1 MSAPYNYLCCFL
13 IAAVTACAAVQVRA
27 QDAKAETMLPLMPYP
42 RQLSTADGRL
52 AIGAEF
58 SAAFS
63 GYRSAR
69 MQQAIRRFYRRI
81 ENQTGIF
88 LQRKNQQVPAALTI
102 HIAQAPINEFPQLN
116 DDESYSLAIDK
127 QRITIDAASPYGAMR
142 ALETLL
148 QLIALDKQGRAY
160 VPAMNIIDSPRFKW
174 RGVMLDSAR
183 HFISVQAI
191 KRQLD
196 GMASAKYNVFH
207 WHLTDDQ
214 GWRIES
220 KKFPKLHELGSDGQY
235 YSQEDVKSI
244 VEHARQ
250 LGIRVVP
257 EFNFPGH
264 VSAIALAYP
273 ELMSAKINYRKQ
285 IHWGVHEPTMNPADP
300 RVYRFIDT
308 LIGEMKALF
317 PDEYVH
323 IGGDEVNPKHWNDNK
338 NIQKF
343 MARHS
348 LADHRQL
355 QAYFNKKL
363 NSILRSHGRKMVGWD
378 EILHPDLPKSVVVHS
393 WRGPDSLAE
402 AASQGYAGILSAG
415 YYIDQPQPASYHY
428 RAHPVETVRRTDERV
443 SANETM
449 RAWQFTMPR
458 KKGSA
463 VTGRFTL
470 IYNEDKKA
478 RGFIDFTGKAR
489 RALSDVQLTS
499 DSIRFWLDTWMGK
512 TQFELLHESGR
523 VQGVAVVANAGYR
536 INGTE
541 LSSDGIRSPAGASW
555 PKTLDDKQ
563 QSLVLGGEATL
574 WTELVSENN
583 IDLRI
588 WPRAYAIAERLW
600 SSKEV
605 DDEQSMY
612 QRLQRISDWSI
623 ASVGLQHEWQSR
635 QAMKR
640 LSGGRDIRPLQT
652 LSESVEQA
660 QYYHRHHEKY
670 LREQYHQFALLNRFA
685 DALPAESMPIRT
697 LNELV
702 AYLLLAPDNESY
714 LTEIADIFLR
724 WRENHKQVMPLIEH
738 SGLLDGMDSIAKKS
752 YGVANVGLMCVE
764 AIRLKK
770 TLQSKQ
776 SKLARKILNSAKTID
791 QELVVASA
799 YPVEKLL
806 SLCL

>member
-1 MSAPYNYLCCFL
+1 MSASYHYLCCFL
-13 IAAVTACAAVQVRA
+13 IAAVTACAAIQVRA
-27 QDAKAETMLPLMPYP
+27 EDTKAETMPPLMPYP
-42 RQLSTADGRL
+42 KQLSMADGRL
-52 AIGAEF
+52 AIDAEF
-58 SAAFS
+58 SAVFS
-63 GYRSAR
+63 DYHSER
-69 MQQAIRRFYRRI
+69 MQRAIRRFYRRI

-88 LQRKNQQVPAALTI
+88 LKRKNQQTPAALTI

-116 DDESYSLAIDK
+116 DDESYSLDINK
-127 QRITIDAASPYGAMR
+127 QRITVDAASPYGAMH

-160 VPAMNIIDSPRFKW
+160 VPAVNIVDFPRFKW
-174 RGVMLDSAR
+174 RGVLIDSAR
-183 HFISVQAI
+183 HFMPVQTI

-220 KKFPKLHELGSDGQY
+220 KKFPELHERGSNGQY

-250 LGIRVVP
+250 LGIRVIP

-264 VSAIALAYP
+264 ASAIALAYP
-273 ELMSAKINYRKQ
+273 ELMSAKIDYQKQ
-285 IHWGVHEPTMNPADP
+285 IHWGVHEPTMNPANP
-300 RVYRFIDT
+300 KVYQFIDT

-338 NIQKF
+338 SIQRF

-348 LADHRQL
+348 LADHQQL

-428 RAHPVETVRRTDERV
+428 RAHPVETVRRIDEHV
-443 SANETM
+443 NANETM
-449 RAWQFTMPR
+449 RTWQFTMPR

-463 VTGRFTL
+463 VTGRFAL
-470 IYNEDKKA
+470 IYNEGKKA

-499 DSIRFWLDTWMGK
+499 DSIGFWLDTWMGK

-523 VQGVAVVANAGYR
+523 IQGSAVVANARYR

-541 LSSDGIRSPAGASW
+541 ISNDHIRAPAGARW
-555 PKTLDDKQ
+555 PKILDDKQ

-623 ASVGLQHEWQSR
+623 ASVRLQHEWQSR

-640 LSGGRDIRPLQT
+640 LSGGRDIKPLQT

-670 LREQYHQFALLNRFA
+670 LHEQYHQFALLNRFA
-685 DALPAESMPIRT
+685 DALPAESMPIRN

-702 AYLLLAPDNESY
+702 VYLLAAPDNGSY
-714 LTEIADIFLR
+714 LTEISDIFLR
-724 WRENHKQVMPLIEH
+724 WKENYSHVMPLIKQ

-752 YGVANVGLMCVE
+752 YEVASVGLMCVE

-770 TLQSKQ
+770 TLNTKQ
-776 SKLARKILNSAKTID
+776 LKLTRKTLNSAKEID